1 MAFTKSSALLNELSA
16 HLTSTASLVSGHLVC
31 KFKPWSGGD
40 QLWVLAGHASRNG
53 GGSQRALQECRLW
66 KWQAAP
72 RCPGL
77 ALGGRGDLP
86 PLTPFLTLSRA
97 LRAPA
102 GCPGQAGDRQQH
114 LRIPA
119 TAIRGSWL
127 AVTLRKR
134 RRVWENQTLSEGVS

>member
-86 PLTPFLTLSRA
+86 PLTPFLTLSRLRGF
-97 LRAPA
+97 LRAA
-102 GCPGQAGDRQQH
+102 QGKLETDSNIFVSGHSYQRK
-114 LRIPA
+114 
-119 TAIRGSWL
+119 L
-127 AVTLRKR
+127 ARCH
-134 RRVWENQTLSEGVS
+134 SS